1 MKKLLALLVVGLVI
15 VAAGCIGGSSQS
27 SSSSSGSSAQS
38 GKSSSQSQ
46 SAKVIKLGALL
57 DLSGPIASDGKKI
70 QNALKLAQDDINA
83 YFKEKGENFQVQIL
97 FEDTRTDPKVALE
110 KLQTLD
116 AQGAKVIIGPTSSGE
131 LKNMKS
137 YVNAHKLIVISE
149 ASTAPPKFI
158 GFAKPED
165 KKYVFRFVPTDFFQ
179 SKAIAAELE
188 SKGIKGVVIIY
199 RGDAWGKGLHD
210 ATVEKIKGKI
220 EIAQDIS
227 YPSNPEPTDWS
238 PYISKA
244 ESGVSSLL
252 SKYSSDQVAVWVVGF
267 DEIATLLSQVPDD
280 SPLLKVKWFGSD
292 GDVLSD
298 KIVEE
303 AGDKA
308 SKVTLYS
315 TQFFAQS
322 EEGKK
327 FIERFKQKFGIEPSE
342 YALIAYDEA
351 WVAALAEAEVLKEK
365 GSFDADAMA
374 QKIKE
379 ILPKYSSGELG
390 VSSVTGD
397 IELDE
402 WNDRASGDYAIWGIV
417 NGEWKR
423 LGIWKSSAGK
433 VEWSS

>member
-1 MKKLLALLVVGLVI
+1 MRRFVTLLLVGLLVT
-15 VAAGCIGGSSQS
+15 AAGCLGSSGS
-27 SSSSSGSSAQS
+27 GSTKSKASSSGGGQ
-38 GKSSSQSQ
+38 QV
-46 SAKVIKLGALL
+46 KVIKLGALL
-57 DLSGPIASDGKKI
+57 DLSGPLASDGKKI
-70 QNALKLAQDDINA
+70 QNALKLAQEDINA
-83 YFKEKGENFQVQIL
+83 HFKQKSEPFKVEIL

-116 AQGAKVIIGPTSSGE
+116 AQGVKVIIGPTSSGE
-131 LKNMKS
+131 LKNLKS

-149 ASTAPPKFI
+149 SSTAPPKFI
-158 GFAKPED
+158 GFAKPGD

-179 SKAIAAELE
+179 SKAIAAELK
-188 SKGIKGVVIIY
+188 SKGIKGVVILY

-210 ATVEKIKGKI
+210 ATVEKIKGSI
-220 EIAQDIS
+220 EIAGDIS

-244 ESGVSSLL
+244 EQGVENLL
-252 SKYSSDQVAVWVVGF
+252 SKYSPDQVAVWVVGF
-267 DEIATLLSQVPDD
+267 DEIATLLSQVSEN

-308 SKVTLYS
+308 SKVLLYS
-315 TQFFAQS
+315 TQFYAQS

-327 FIERFKQKFGIEPSE
+327 FVQRYKEKFGIEPSE
-342 YALIAYDEA
+342 YALIAYDAA

-365 GSFDADAMA
+365 GSFDADLVA

-390 VSSVTGD
+390 VSSVTGN

-402 WNDRASGDYAIWGIV
+402 WNDRASGNYAIWGV
-417 NGEWKR
+417 VGGKWKL
-423 LGIWKSSAGK
+423 LGMWKSSSGK

>member
-1 MKKLLALLVVGLVI
+1 MRKLLALLLVGFLVA
-15 VAAGCIGGSSQS
+15 AAGCIGS
-27 SSSSSGSSAQS
+27 SSSSSSSSAQS
-38 GKSSSQSQ
+38 GGSSASESQSF
-46 SAKVIKLGALL
+46 KVIKLGALL
-57 DLSGPIASDGKKI
+57 DLSGPLASDGKKI
-70 QNALKLAQDDINA
+70 QNALKLAQEDINA
-83 YFKEKGENFQVQIL
+83 YFKQKGEDFEVKIL
-97 FEDTRTDPKVALE
+97 FEDTKTDPKVALE

-116 AQGAKVIIGPTSSGE
+116 AQGVKVIIGPTSSGE

-179 SKAIAAELE
+179 SKAIASEFE
-188 SKGIKGVVIIY
+188 SKGIKGLVIIY

-210 ATVEKIKGKI
+210 ATVEKVKGSI
-220 EIAQDIS
+220 EIAKDIS

-244 ESGVSSLL
+244 EDGVKSLL
-252 SKYSSDQVAVWVVGF
+252 SKYSPEQVAVWVVGF

-280 SPLLKVKWFGSD
+280 SPLLKVQWFGSD

-303 AGDKA
+303 AGNKA
-308 SKVTLYS
+308 SKVVLYS
-315 TQFFAQS
+315 TQFYAQS
-322 EEGKK
+322 EAGKK
-327 FIERFKQKFGIEPSE
+327 FIQRFKEKFGIEPSE
-342 YALIAYDEA
+342 YALIAYDAA

-365 GSFDADAMA
+365 GSFDADLVA

-379 ILPKYSSGELG
+379 ILPKYSSGEIG
-390 VSSVTGD
+390 VSSITGN

-417 NGEWKR
+417 DGKWKL
-423 LGIWKSSAGK
+423 LGMWKSSTGK